1 MIYISGF
8 SSKTKCHIIHPYLP
22 STNQL
27 LPQSDDLPPQG
38 FMPVV
43 DDSDNENEVMENG
56 NLEDENYEEREALP
70 KTFIRTKFN
79 DLVGYLDL
87 S

>member
-1 MIYISGF
+1 
-8 SSKTKCHIIHPYLP
+8 
-22 STNQL
+22 
-27 LPQSDDLPPQG
+27 
-38 FMPVV
+38 MPFV

-56 NLEDENYEEREALP
+56 NLEDENYEEGEALP
-70 KTFIRTKFN
+70 KPFTQAKTN